1 MDAVGGRT
9 NDPSG
14 NSLRLLPSGPDRV
27 GKAPVRCRPPARVL
41 THLPRWAT
49 RGTWRRG
56 GDNTECRTLD
66 PTFYSGGRHD
76 RTANDRIDDALIAAR
91 LADPAAR
98 FIPLW
103 RGRHPF
109 ERGGDGSLGI
119 AMLRRHDFPGGV
131 DLGALPWTFLGL
143 DEQGPL
149 FSVDLG
155 LHDDPLPL
163 LPPGLGPFEELRP
176 LAGLLP
182 AGQPALLAQARG
194 MHHWRR
200 THRFCGECGLP
211 MRPEH
216 GGHRLACPNDHHA
229 FPRTDPVVIMLVRHG
244 ERALLARGVRFPP
257 NRNTVSALAGFVEPG
272 ESLEEAVA
280 REVWEEVGVR
290 VRGVR
295 YLASQPW
302 PFPGSLMLGCHAEAE
317 DTALVVDPNEIV
329 SARWVTRTE
338 VRTADPADFELPD
351 HTAIA
356 RQLIDA
362 WLEEG

>member
-1 MDAVGGRT
+1 MQTSFYAGGQ
-9 NDPSG
+9 
-14 NSLRLLPSGPDRV
+14 
-27 GKAPVRCRPPARVL
+27 
-41 THLPRWAT
+41 
-49 RGTWRRG
+49 
-56 GDNTECRTLD
+56 
-66 PTFYSGGRHD
+66 HD
-76 RTANDRIDDALIAAR
+76 RTANDRDDAALMAAR
-91 LADPAAR
+91 LADPGAR

-103 RGRHPF
+103 RGRHAF
-109 ERGGDGSLGI
+109 VHGEDGSLAA
-119 AMLRRHDFPGGV
+119 AMPRRREYPD
-131 DLGALPWTFLGL
+131 DGAGLETLPWTYLGL

-149 FSVDLG
+149 FSLDLG
-155 LHDDPLPL
+155 AQDDPAPL
-163 LPPGLGPFEELRP
+163 LPPGIGAFEELRP

-182 AGQPALLAQARG
+182 PEQPALLAQARG

-211 MRPEH
+211 TTPEQ
-216 GGHRLACPNDHHA
+216 GGHRLACGNGHHA

-272 ESLEEAVA
+272 ESVEEAVA

-302 PFPGSLMLGCHAEAE
+302 PFPGSLMLGCHAEAL
-317 DTALVVDPNEIV
+317 DTALVIDPNEIV
-329 SARWVTRTE
+329 SARWVTREE
-338 VRTADPADFELPD
+338 VHSADPADFEIPD
-351 HTAIA
+351 RTAIA

>member
-1 MDAVGGRT
+1 MQT
-9 NDPSG
+9 S
-14 NSLRLLPSGPDRV
+14 
-27 GKAPVRCRPPARVL
+27 
-41 THLPRWAT
+41 
-49 RGTWRRG
+49 
-56 GDNTECRTLD
+56 
-66 PTFYSGGRHD
+66 FYAGGRHD
-76 RTANDRIDDALIAAR
+76 RTANDRDDAALMAAR

-98 FIPLW
+98 FVPLW
-103 RGRHPF
+103 RGRHAF
-109 ERGGDGSLGI
+109 VHGADGSLAA
-119 AMLRRHDFPGGV
+119 AMPRRRDYPDGGAGL
-131 DLGALPWTFLGL
+131 DALPWTYLGL

-155 LHDDPLPL
+155 TPDDPTPL
-163 LPPGLGPFEELRP
+163 LPPGIGPFEELRP
-176 LAGLLP
+176 VAGLLP
-182 AGQPALLAQARG
+182 PEQPALLAQARG

-211 MRPEH
+211 TRPEQ
-216 GGHRLACPNDHHA
+216 GGHRLACANGHHA

-272 ESLEEAVA
+272 ESVEEAVA

-302 PFPGSLMLGCHAEAE
+302 PFPGSLMLGCHADAL
-317 DTALVVDPNEIV
+317 DTALVIDAHEIV
-329 SARWVTRTE
+329 SARWVTRDE
-338 VRTADPADFELPD
+338 VRHADPADFEIPD
-351 HTAIA
+351 RTAIA
-356 RQLIDA
+356 RQLIDT